1 MLREGRI
8 DCGSLLRKHILPRSY
23 IVHIYPPALSRQ
35 KQDQASK
42 SYPLKRL
49 VKVRSPH
56 NVEHFDNFFLTLAQS
71 SDLNVKP

>member
-8 DCGSLLRKHILPRSY
+8 DCGSLLRKHILPRSNN
-23 IVHIYPPALSRQ
+23 VHIYPPALSRQ
-35 KQDQASK
+35 KQDQASNC
-42 SYPLKRL
+42 YPLKRK

-56 NVEHFDNFFLTLAQS
+56 NVEPFAKFFLTLAQS